1 MQTMPKEKGIILIV
15 VTRKSAVSWDVN
27 FWILTSISVG
37 HLTGIFHLFAA
48 ITSLLHTR
56 IWLGCPICF
65 RCGSLIIITQL
76 IISIIVFNGLF
87 LIHILANSAFELVL
101 VWLKRITFQ
110 ISWNLTFQTLH
121 AFSRFTVSL
130 IATATHLS
138 VTAAFDCWT
147 QLFFGQSWLLFS
159 SARLGNRVLLSSLF
173 RPLLL
178 SFLFLPSS
186 SLSASLYIALKIFWL
201 LFCKKIFDCLLKA
214 PEEQMLFPWEVY

>member
-56 IWLGCPICF
+56 IWLGCPIRF
-65 RCGSLIIITQL
+65 RCGSLIIITLL

-101 VWLKRITFQ
+101 DWLKRITIQ

-121 AFSRFTVSL
+121 AFSRFTISF
-130 IATATHLS
+130 IATATYLS
-138 VTAAFDCWT
+138 LIAAFDCWT
-147 QLFFGQSWLLFS
+147 QLFFGQSSLLFL
-159 SARLGNRVLLSSLF
+159 SARLGNQVLLSYLFCSL
-173 RPLLL
+173 LWSL
-178 SFLFLPSS
+178 LFLPSS
-186 SLSASLYIALKIFWL
+186 FLLASLSIALKFFD
-201 LFCKKIFDCLLKA
+201 LFFARKFLT
-214 PEEQMLFPWEVY
+214 FF